1 MSNVIYLHYH
11 YDYDNSKEVACRD
24 AKCYQKRLDDK
35 KKLEEYQFKVDLDLQ
50 RKEDLMRIED
60 WIQDP
65 RIDNYDS
72 YWYKYWVG
80 RSSQL

>member
-1 MSNVIYLHYH
+1 MSDTIYLHYH
-11 YDYDNSKEVACRD
+11 YDYENSIEVLCKD

-35 KKLEEYQFKVDLDLQ
+35 KKLEEYQDQVDRDLQ

-60 WIQDP
+60 SLQDP

-72 YWYKYWVG
+72 Y
-80 RSSQL
+80 

>member
-1 MSNVIYLHYH
+1 MSDTIYLHYH
-11 YDYDNSKEVACRD
+11 YDYDNSIEVLCKN

-35 KKLEEYQFKVDLDLQ
+35 KKLEEYQDQVDRDLQ

-60 WIQDP
+60 SLQDP

-72 YWYKYWVG
+72 Y
-80 RSSQL
+80 

>member
-1 MSNVIYLHYH
+1 MTDTIYLHYH
-11 YDYDNSKEVACRD
+11 YDYDNSIEVLCKD

-35 KKLEEYQFKVDLDLQ
+35 KKLEEYQDQVDRDLQ

-60 WIQDP
+60 SLQDP

-72 YWYKYWVG
+72 Y
-80 RSSQL
+80 

>member
-1 MSNVIYLHYH
+1 MSDTIYLHYH
-11 YDYDNSKEVACRD
+11 YDYDNSVEILCKD

-35 KKLEEYQFKVDLDLQ
+35 KKLEEYQDQVDRDLQ

-60 WIQDP
+60 SLQNP

-72 YWYKYWVG
+72 Y
-80 RSSQL
+80 

>member
-1 MSNVIYLHYH
+1 MSDTIYLHYH
-11 YDYDNSKEVACRD
+11 YDYDNSIEVLCKD

-35 KKLEEYQFKVDLDLQ
+35 KKLEEYQDQVDRDLQ

-60 WIQDP
+60 SLQDP

-72 YWYKYWVG
+72 Y
-80 RSSQL
+80 

>member
-1 MSNVIYLHYH
+1 MTDTIYLHYH
-11 YDYDNSKEVACRD
+11 YDYDNSIEVLCKN

-35 KKLEEYQFKVDLDLQ
+35 KKLEEYQDQVDRDLQ

-60 WIQDP
+60 SLEDP

-72 YWYKYWVG
+72 Y
-80 RSSQL
+80 